1 MLLSSFADVLIDFV
15 SSPMMLGLVA
25 LGTVLGLVLGAIPG
39 ISSTMALAILMPVTF
54 TMEPGVAILFLISV
68 FMSSV
73 YGGSISAI
81 LMKLPGTPASIFT
94 QVDGYP
100 MAQKGRAGHALNF
113 ALVASTVG
121 GMVGL
126 AMLVL
131 LAPVLAGFATNFRS
145 PEFAAVALFGIVMLS
160 FASNGSTLVASVV
173 GFIGVVLGMVGFDA
187 LTDAQRMTL
196 NTPML
201 QSGLNLIPV
210 IIGLFGLG
218 EILQNLVGFGG
229 KPSVRPQIGKVL
241 LPLQELTSRWKVMLR
256 GSVIGTFIGA
266 IPAAGSA
273 VAVSIAYAQERRL
286 SKEPEKFGTGHPD
299 GLVAPEAANSA
310 SVGGSLIPLIALGV
324 PGDTIT
330 AVLMGALMVHGL
342 TPGPLLFA
350 NNPTFV
356 SWIYVSVLL
365 ALVATLVIGLGMI
378 RAAVLV
384 TKIPPQLMY
393 VFIAVFCVL
402 GAFAIRND
410 MNDVYVM
417 IAFGVVGFV
426 FSHLSLPVT
435 PLAFGLILGP
445 ILEENLRRSL
455 MISRGSWTI
464 FLERP
469 ISATLIAIC
478 VVLISLPVLKWSWA
492 KLRGGDARSAKKEKP
507 FNI

>member
-1 MLLSSFADVLIDFV
+1 MLLSAFTDVLMEFATD
-15 SSPMMLGLVA
+15 PRMLGLVA
-25 LGTVLGLVLGAIPG
+25 LGTLLGLVLGAIPG

-54 TMEPGVAILFLISV
+54 AMQPGVAILFLMSV

-94 QVDGYP
+94 QIDGYP
-100 MAQKGRAGHALNF
+100 MAQSGRAGHALTY

-121 GMVGL
+121 GLIGL

-173 GFIGVVLGMVGFDA
+173 GFIGVALGMVGFDA
-187 LTDAQRMTL
+187 LSDAQRMTM

-210 IIGLFGLG
+210 IIGLFGLA
-218 EILQNLVGFGG
+218 EILNNLIGFGRTTH
-229 KPSVRPQIGKVL
+229 SRPQIGKIM
-241 LPLQELTSRWKVMLR
+241 LPLRELTSRWKVMLR
-256 GSVIGTFIGA
+256 GSIIGTFIGA
-266 IPAAGSA
+266 VPAAGSA
-273 VAVSIAYAQERRL
+273 VAVSIAYGQERRL
-286 SKEPEKFGTGHPD
+286 SKDPDAFGKGHPD
-299 GLVAPEAANSA
+299 GVVAPEAANSA

-342 TPGPLLFA
+342 TPGPLLFTSS
-350 NNPTFV
+350 PTFV
-356 SWIYVSVLL
+356 AWIYVSVLL
-365 ALVATLVIGLGMI
+365 ALISTLVLGLGMI
-378 RAAVLV
+378 RAAVMV
-384 TKIPPQLMY
+384 TRIPPQLMY
-393 VFIAVFCVL
+393 VFIAVFCVI

-410 MNDVYVM
+410 INDVYVM
-417 IAFGVVGFV
+417 LTFGVIGFV
-426 FSHLSLPVT
+426 FTRLGLPVT

-455 MISRGSWTI
+455 MISRGSWSI

-469 ISATLIAIC
+469 ISAILIAIC
-478 VVLISLPVLKWSWA
+478 VILITLPLFQW
-492 KLRGGDARSAKKEKP
+492 LRARLRPADIVRQSNKP
-507 FNI
+507 L

>member
-1 MLLSSFADVLIDFV
+1 MMSSFSEVLV
-15 SSPMMLGLVA
+15 SFAFDPLMLGLVV
-25 LGTVLGLVLGAIPG
+25 LGTLLGLVLGAVPG
-39 ISSTMALAILMPVTF
+39 ISSTMSLAILLPVTF
-54 TMEPGVAILFLISV
+54 TMTPGAAILFLMSV

-81 LMKLPGTPASIFT
+81 LMRLPGTPASIFT
-94 QVDGYP
+94 QIDGFP
-100 MAQKGRAGHALNF
+100 MARSGRAGHALNY
-113 ALVASTVG
+113 ALIASTMG
-121 GMVGL
+121 GIVGL
-126 AMLVL
+126 ILLVI
-131 LAPVLAGFATNFRS
+131 LAPGLAKFATNFRS
-145 PEFAAVALFGIVMLS
+145 PEFAAVAFFGIVMLS
-160 FASNGSTLVASVV
+160 FSSSGSTLVATVI
-173 GFIGVVLGMVGFDA
+173 GFIGVVLGLIGFDS
-187 LTDAQRMTL
+187 LTSVQVMTL

-218 EILQNLVGFGG
+218 EILFNISSLNGSSS
-229 KPSVRPQIGKVL
+229 KPPKIGKVMLPIGDL
-241 LPLQELTSRWKVMLR
+241 LSRWKVMMR

-286 SKEPEKFGTGHPD
+286 SKESEKFGTGHPD
-299 GLVAPEAANSA
+299 GIVAPEAANSA

-356 SWIYVSVLL
+356 SSIYVSVLL
-365 ALVATLVIGLGMI
+365 ALVATLVIGLVMI
-378 RAAVLV
+378 RAAVLI
-384 TKIPPQLMY
+384 TLIPPRLMY
-393 VFIAVFCVL
+393 VFIAVFCVI

-410 MNDVYVM
+410 INDVYVM
-417 IAFGVVGFV
+417 IAFGVVGLI
-426 FSHLSLPVT
+426 FSKLSLPAT

-469 ISATLIAIC
+469 ISAILVIVSLTLI
-478 VVLISLPVLKWSWA
+478 LLPVLQWLWS
-492 KLRGGDARSAKKEKP
+492 KVR
-507 FNI
+507 